1 MADGDEEL
9 RTRGGEAVRAGR
21 WARRE
26 FVERAVR
33 LGAGAAM
40 ATVLPLA
47 AAGRAYG
54 SKPHRDAA
62 TSADG
67 KTESVTGDSSL
78 GAAAAAHGLLYGCA
92 VNMNALGADAAY
104 AALVREQCRILVAE
118 NAMKWGALRPSA
130 EGFNFD
136 QADAMVAFAEANRMK
151 IRGHNLAWHQ
161 NNPKW
166 LEVTATKE
174 NARELLVTHIET
186 VAGRY
191 AGRMHSWDV
200 VNEAIRV
207 EDGRADGL
215 RNSVWLRLVGEEYIE
230 LAFKTAR
237 EADPQALL
245 TYNDY
250 GIEAETREGEQKR
263 EAVIEMLRR
272 MVARRVPVDAVGVQ
286 SHIAAAVSAG
296 NKSAASQVG
305 AGLMRFIGAVRELG
319 LQVFVTEMDVN
330 DRALAADEV
339 GRDAAVAAAY
349 RQYLELVLGDPAVKA
364 VLTWGITDRYTW
376 LGHEEGRADGK
387 LERPLPFDA
396 AGKAKAA
403 FFAVRE
409 VFDQRGTAVSHG

>member
-1 MADGDEEL
+1 M
-9 RTRGGEAVRAGR
+9 RAGR

-26 FVERAVR
+26 FLERAAR
-33 LGAGAAM
+33 LGAGATA
-40 ATVLPLA
+40 ATVLPLI
-47 AAGRAYG
+47 AAGRAYAG
-54 SKPHRDAA
+54 KPRRDAS
-62 TSADG
+62 TSADV
-67 KTESVTGDSSL
+67 KTVSVTGDSSL

-166 LEVTATKE
+166 LEATATKE
-174 NARELLVTHIET
+174 NARELLVAHIET

-191 AGRMHSWDV
+191 SGRMHSWDV

-215 RNSVWLRLVGEEYIE
+215 RNSVWLRLIGEEYIE

-250 GIEAETREGEQKR
+250 GVEPETREGEQKR

-286 SHIAAAVSAG
+286 SHIAAAVAAGG
-296 NKSAASQVG
+296 NKSAGSLYG